1 METIVL
7 SLFIINHKDFP
18 FYNLCTEQNIKRCL
32 IIGRKSATNAIAS
45 SFFTIENLE
54 RKTTRSR
61 QDKILHRHAK
71 INANKDCQANF

>member
-7 SLFIINHKDFP
+7 SLFIINQKDFP
-18 FYNLCTEQNIKRCL
+18 FYNLFIEQDIKRCL

-54 RKTTRSR
+54 HERKTTCSR
-61 QDKILHRHAK
+61 QVKILHRHVK
-71 INANKDCQANF
+71 VNVTKD